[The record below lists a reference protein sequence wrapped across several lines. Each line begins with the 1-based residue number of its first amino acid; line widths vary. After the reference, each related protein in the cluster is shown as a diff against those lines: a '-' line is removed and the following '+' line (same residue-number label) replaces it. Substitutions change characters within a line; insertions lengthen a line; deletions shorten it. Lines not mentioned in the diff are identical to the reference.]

1 MTPPETVPTAVVDL
15 VRWRPE
21 WAPSLASAV
30 EASLAELAP
39 YMPWATP
46 TYGLADA
53 RTYIDGSIADWD
65 AGTNWNYAI
74 VTRAGEVVGSTGL
87 MTRLGPGVLE
97 IGYWLHTGH
106 VGRGYATAVAQTLAT
121 VGLAQP
127 GIETVVIRHDAA
139 NVASGRVAEKAGFIR
154 IGSVDVADGSGV
166 EVRWERRAA
175 ARVPMIAWETH
186 FAKLFEPWQ
195 VSYAPISAQFG
206 TTRPVDALISRVHV
220 VARAN
225 GGVVVCR
232 SDDGW
237 RFLPGG
243 TREPGETM
251 EQIVDRELAEEAG
264 ARRTGPLTW
273 IGAHRAENRGAVPYR
288 PHLPH
293 PLAFW
298 AYVATDV
305 AIEHPPTNP
314 ADGEEVVEVAV
325 LPVAEAVAFL
335 APEDPIHADVLRL
348 AAEMGL
354 A

>member
-1 MTPPETVPTAVVDL
+1 VTPPETVPTAVVDL

-106 VGRGYATAVAQTLAT
+106 AGRGYATTVAQALAT

-166 EVRWERRAA
+166 EVRWERRGA
-175 ARVPMIAWETH
+175 ARVPMIA
-186 FAKLFEPWQ
+186 
-195 VSYAPISAQFG
+195 
-206 TTRPVDALISRVHV
+206 
-220 VARAN
+220 
-225 GGVVVCR
+225 
-232 SDDGW
+232 
-237 RFLPGG
+237 
-243 TREPGETM
+243 
-251 EQIVDRELAEEAG
+251 
-264 ARRTGPLTW
+264 
-273 IGAHRAENRGAVPYR
+273 
-288 PHLPH
+288 
-293 PLAFW
+293 
-298 AYVATDV
+298 TDV
-305 AIEHPPTNP
+305 VIEHPPTNP

-335 APEDPIHADVLRL
+335 APEDLIHADVLRL